1 MPHCHDGALS
11 ESVDHDHA
19 VPESVE
25 PEAQTP
31 TSRGGKL
38 GERKL
43 TVLAV
48 LAITGLVVGGAVAGW
63 FLPVPGAELVLPEGA
78 TVFYNAACGDCGP
91 YMDMDL
97 KPALAS
103 QGIPLV
109 AARDYVNDRTYRVQ
123 LDSLS
128 RDLGIPISLRG
139 HLMTFIKEGDRLL
152 VLSGHVPYAVVAD
165 ALANVTAPP
174 YQRVLIKVSDSDMS
188 MVTQYFAW
196 AFTGDGEWG
205 GPYGVQE
212 PVRTYLQ
219 TVPESGAGIRQ
230 SSEFLLPMVIG
241 AGLVDGL
248 NPCAFAV
255 LLFLI
260 ALLYVIKRPRIE
272 VLGVGGVYI
281 YAIFAVYFLIGI
293 GLIGAIVLSG
303 DPHLM
308 ARLGSVLLFV
318 IGGITIANAL
328 FPSIPTPFKM
338 SGRTWGRLK
347 PWLTRA
353 TIPAAAVSG
362 LLVGLCTFPC
372 SGGIYVAVVGLIA
385 SHTAYLEGVGY
396 LLLYNLMFVL
406 PLIIILAVV
415 SNKMLARRMAA
426 WERGNQKTV
435 RLLAGV
441 AMLLLAVL
449 VYAMVL

>member
-63 FLPVPGAELVLPEGA
+63 FLPVPGAERVLPEGA

-139 HLMTFIKEGDRLL
+139 HLMTFIKEGHRLL
-152 VLSGHVPYAVVAD
+152 VLSGYVPYAVVAD

-241 AGLVDGL
+241 AGLV
-248 NPCAFAV
+248 
-255 LLFLI
+255 
-260 ALLYVIKRPRIE
+260 
-272 VLGVGGVYI
+272 
-281 YAIFAVYFLIGI
+281 
-293 GLIGAIVLSG
+293 GAIVLSG

-385 SHTAYLEGVGY
+385 SHTAYLEGVSY

-406 PLIIILAVV
+406 PLIIVLAVV